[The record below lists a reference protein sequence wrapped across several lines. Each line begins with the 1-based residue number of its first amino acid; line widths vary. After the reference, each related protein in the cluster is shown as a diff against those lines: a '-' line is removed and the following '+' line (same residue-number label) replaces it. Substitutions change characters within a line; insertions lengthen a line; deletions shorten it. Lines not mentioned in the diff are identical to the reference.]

1 MIDTDPTQYLAD
13 GQRLTAL
20 VDTEAYVVVP
30 REMDFIALE
39 YLLDPPGAAAVAR
52 GYNSIQPLPD
62 LSAVRPVYRYLYR
75 LLEAQGGAE
84 LEIWMAHPA
93 LF

>member
-1 MIDTDPTQYLAD
+1 
-13 GQRLTAL
+13 
-20 VDTEAYVVVP
+20 
-30 REMDFIALE
+30 MDFIALE

-52 GYNSIQPLPD
+52 GYNAIQPLPD

-75 LLEAQGGAE
+75 LLEAQGRAE

-93 LF
+93 VF